1 MKTIGLLG
9 GMSWESSLNYY
20 RLINQGIKSRLGG
33 FHSAKLIM
41 HSVDFAEIEELQRRD
56 DWDASAQILCHAAK
70 GLQAAGADC
79 LLIGANTMHIV
90 APAIEQTVNIPLI
103 HIADATATAI
113 QAQNLSKVGLLGT
126 AYTMQKPFFKD
137 RLQQHGIDTI
147 VPAMNEQD
155 RVHQIIFQELCQ
167 GVITQESKQYY
178 LNCID
183 KLIAQGTQGIILGC
197 TEIGLLIDDNDTS
210 AALFDT
216 TIIHTN
222 AAIDFALTQ
231 IS

>member
-20 RLINQGIKSRLGG
+20 RLINQEIKSRLGG

-41 HSVDFAEIEELQRRD
+41 HSVDFAEIEALQRRD
-56 DWDASAQILCHAAK
+56 DWDASAKILCDAAT

-79 LLIGANTMHIV
+79 VLIGANTMHIV
-90 APAIEQTVNIPLI
+90 APQIEQTVDIPLI
-103 HIADATATAI
+103 HIADATAQAI
-113 QAQNLSKVGLLGT
+113 LAQNMTKIGLLGT
-126 AYTMQKPFFKD
+126 AYTMQKNFFKD
-137 RLQQHGIDTI
+137 RLAQHGIETI
-147 VPAMNEQD
+147 VPAKEEQEQ
-155 RVHQIIFQELCQ
+155 VHRIIFEELCQ
-167 GVITQESKQYY
+167 GIINPDSKQAY

-183 KLIAQGTQGIILGC
+183 NLINQGAQGIILGC
-197 TEIGLLIDDNDTS
+197 TEIGLLIDNNDTS

-222 AAIDFALTQ
+222 AAIDFALN
-231 IS
+231 